1 MLVLLPL
8 PGHCILR
15 AVHDLINTVV
25 WTCVWLRLMG
35 WLRSS
40 DGGQCAAQQIYEA
53 GGMFSTAEHE
63 GATRRAKACNPAGT
77 NPADLDVTHALA
89 AAGAVAVPSLL
100 TALQQYAE
108 AATNRVDPAKVR
120 GDVDRWAAACSAAAV
135 LGNAN
140 AVWDVH
146 GNDPNRDHILQ
157 QSVAQRVCVALAKS
171 ASQKS
176 HRWVRR
182 NAVESLGTTGQAVSD
197 CDTQVEVAH
206 ALVGAIAYVGQA
218 VEEGDH
224 AKEEQE
230 QGDADQYDTEATVR
244 VHAILSVARLAN
256 VWWSHNQRSG
266 LSGLEALSAATPL
279 LDAIVAGD
287 DVDCKRG
294 HRLSGTMIDYAR
306 HALLL
311 LGRFSGQLA

>member
-1 MLVLLPL
+1 
-8 PGHCILR
+8 
-15 AVHDLINTVV
+15 
-25 WTCVWLRLMG
+25 MG

-40 DGGQCAAQQIYEA
+40 DGGQRAAQQIFEA
-53 GGMFSTAEHE
+53 GGVFSTAEQE

-89 AAGAVAVPSLL
+89 AAGAVAVPPLL
-100 TALQQYAE
+100 TVLQQHAE
-108 AATNRVDPAKVR
+108 AASRVDLSKVR

-146 GNDPNRDHILQ
+146 GNDKSSREQ
-157 QSVAQRVCVALAKS
+157 QSTAQQVCVALAKS
-171 ASQKS
+171 ASQNT

-182 NAVESLGTTGQAVSD
+182 NAVESLGTAAQAVSD
-197 CDTQVEVAH
+197 CDTQIQVAH
-206 ALVGAIAYVGQA
+206 ALVGAIACAGPA
-218 VEEGDH
+218 VKEGDH
-224 AKEEQE
+224 ANEETE

-244 VHAILSVARLAN
+244 VHAVLSVARLAN

-279 LDAIVAGD
+279 LDAILAGD
-287 DVDCKRG
+287 DVDCKQG

-306 HALLL
+306 HALLQL
-311 LGRFSGQLA
+311 EQFSGQLA